1 MVPLQGARQSIP
13 CPADRPTGAQ
23 AARHTLHAHA
33 RLCPSAQVEPPLPCT
48 KSTCQSHRQAASR
61 PSRGRVASLLAVTA
75 TRSRRGASRPPP
87 LPIPPHTSPYLP
99 IPQEPERRLSAS
111 TLLDHPFVTAHSS
124 PERRR
129 GALLPLPT
137 ERLVPCNRAARALQ
151 QRGSR
156 RAVSGALLPLATERL
171 AAPPKPIGAGEA
183 SRLAAAEMGL
193 PVPSSES
200 GSGSASRPDRTL
212 FRAAPAAVAA
222 AGEAES
228 GGTLGLDATVRLDG
242 NEPWRSAPSPSAHLT
257 RPAAARAAVSAGGG
271 GRVSPVPVVS
281 PSGPLSLCLAG
292 GAAPC
297 G

>member
-1 MVPLQGARQSIP
+1 MPSGPSHRSASRS
-13 CPADRPTGAQ
+13 
-23 AARHTLHAHA
+23 AHA
-33 RLCPSAQVEPPLPCT
+33 PRTCT
-48 KSTCQSHRQAASR
+48 PVPVCTSR
-61 PSRGRVASLLAVTA
+61 ATTAMHKVDVPVSPPSRLSPFPRASGFTA
-75 TRSRRGASRPPP
+75 GGDC
-87 LPIPPHTSPYLP
+87 H
-99 IPQEPERRLSAS
+99 QEPERRLSAS

-281 PSGPLSLCLAG
+281 PSGPLPLCLAG
-292 GAAPC
+292 GAAPS